1 LAFAL
6 SEVLL
11 NRHRKNKIDIR
22 PVVVRVRLAAP
33 FRAMH
38 IPSRLALAAIR
49 GPFYPATM
57 NNFTPTDLTR
67 VRRKPDRGSYD
78 RELIYKILDE
88 AFVCQIG
95 FIADGL
101 PFVVPTNYVRVGDKL
116 FLHGST
122 ASRLMKT
129 LASGEPFCFSVT
141 LLDGIVC
148 SPTATGH
155 SVNYRSVVVM
165 GRAEPVEG
173 EAAKLAAMR
182 DFVEYVIRGRWAA
195 VRPPTEQ
202 ELKGT
207 MVLAV
212 PLVEASAKVR
222 TGFAIDDDQEYDGAA
237 WTGVIPLQWTAR
249 APIPDPRRR
258 SDVAPPENIQQYS
271 RPQGEAL
278 RV

>member
-1 LAFAL
+1 M
-6 SEVLL
+6 S
-11 NRHRKNKIDIR
+11 
-22 PVVVRVRLAAP
+22 
-33 FRAMH
+33 
-38 IPSRLALAAIR
+38 
-49 GPFYPATM
+49 
-57 NNFTPTDLTR
+57 NFTPTDSTKI
-67 VRRKPDRGSYD
+67 RRKPERGSYD
-78 RELIYKILDE
+78 RELIYRILDE

-129 LASGEPFCFSVT
+129 LASGAPFCLSVT

-148 SPTATGH
+148 APTATGH

-165 GRAEPVEG
+165 GKAEIVEG
-173 EAAKLAAMR
+173 QAAKLAAMR
-182 DFVEYVIRGRWAA
+182 DFVEYVIRGRWAT
-195 VRPPTEQ
+195 VRPPSEQ

-222 TGFAIDDDQEYDGAA
+222 TGFAVDNEVEYATSA
-237 WTGVIPLQWTAR
+237 WTGVIPFQWTAGT
-249 APIPDPRRR
+249 PVPDPRRK
-258 SDVAPPENIQQYS
+258 SDLAAPPNIQHYS
-271 RPQGEAL
+271 RPQ
-278 RV
+278 